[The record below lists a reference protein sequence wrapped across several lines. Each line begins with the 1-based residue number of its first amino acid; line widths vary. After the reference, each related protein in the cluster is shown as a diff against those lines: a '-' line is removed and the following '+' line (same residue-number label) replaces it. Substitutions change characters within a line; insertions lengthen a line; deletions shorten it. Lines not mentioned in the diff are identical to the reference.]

1 MPTRMKKENR
11 ANIVREKEKKA
22 ALGIDIVVNPLSENV
37 AKLIEPEVAV
47 GSTEPIDKLSE
58 RKAVILS
65 VLERAADDHKFLAR
79 LADDPR
85 EALAE
90 YYTLTSEERA
100 ALASGDIKR
109 IESWVGKLDKRL
121 ATWLWCRLSQEKW

>member
-1 MPTRMKKENR
+1 MPTRMKKEYR
-11 ANIVREKEKKA
+11 ANVVRENEKKA
-22 ALGIDIVVNPLSENV
+22 VAGIDIAVNPLSENV

-65 VLERAADDHKFLAR
+65 VLGRAADDHEFLAR

-90 YYTLTSEERA
+90 YYILTSEERA